1 VRATWRPLPAWPY
14 PPRPKQRDQFD
25 STWSQTLNLLQAEI
39 EMVDGRDPIIGIV
52 ADNSQ
57 FNLDGQLRGNA
68 KVNHPGA
75 EVSFDSGG
83 RRLVF
88 YTDAFGVLQSNLRAI
103 ALGLKALRAVSRYG
117 ITEGLGAQYAGFAQL
132 SDGGPDPARGKM
144 LVEKY
149 GSVAEA
155 LKRTHPDQGG
165 EPRQLADVQAY
176 RKLVGAAAR

>member
-1 VRATWRPLPAWPY
+1 MRAAWRPLPAWPY
-14 PPRPKQRDQFD
+14 ATRPKQRDQFD
-25 STWSQTLNLLQAEI
+25 STWSQTLALLQSEI
-39 EMVDGRDPIIGIV
+39 EIVDGRDPIIGIV
-52 ADNSQ
+52 ADYSQ

-75 EVSFDSGG
+75 EVSFESGG

-117 ITEGLGAQYAGFAQL
+117 ITEGLGAQYSGFASL
-132 SDGGPDPARGKM
+132 TSGGPDPVRGKV
-144 LVEKY
+144 LVERH

-165 EPRQLADVQAY
+165 DPRQLADVQAY
-176 RKLVGAAAR
+176 RKSIGAAAR